1 MASKSFNC
9 FLISFDNK
17 SLFCG
22 SNFVGVG
29 CGGVVLL
36 VGEEAPPD
44 FSLVDEVS
52 VSEDSPKDT
61 EIFENIKII
70 TITNKNP
77 IMTDSLISISN
88 LDYFIV

>member
-1 MASKSFNC
+1 MASNSFNC

-29 CGGVVLL
+29 CGVVVLL
-36 VGEEAPPD
+36 VGEDTPPD
-44 FSLVDEVS
+44 FSLVDE

-88 LDYFIV
+88 LDYFNV